1 MKYLVTRDRIL
12 ICTIKIF
19 ADYDQETGALR
30 EEDLTDQDRVRMV
43 IFMDGEIIDFRT
55 GDVLSHIYEE
65 DGFVTGE
72 IYANTMYVDELFS
85 ADKVLTDEEFLYA
98 QELYQFYLIRKKL
111 IEEDKLRLF
120 RQQRLY

>member
-85 ADKVLTDEEFLYA
+85 ADKVLTDGEFLYA

>member
-1 MKYLVTRDRIL
+1 MEYLVTRDRIL

-19 ADYDQETGALR
+19 ADYDQETGALI
-30 EEDLTDQDRVRMV
+30 EENLTDQDRVRMV

-98 QELYQFYLIRKKL
+98 QELYQFYLMRKKL

>member
-1 MKYLVTRDRIL
+1 MEYLVTRDRIL

-19 ADYDQETGALR
+19 ADYDQETGALI
-30 EEDLTDQDRVRMV
+30 EEDLTDQDRVRMI

-65 DGFVTGE
+65 EGFVTGE

-98 QELYQFYLIRKKL
+98 QELYQFYLMRKKL

>member
-1 MKYLVTRDRIL
+1 MEYLVTRDRIL

-85 ADKVLTDEEFLYA
+85 ADKVLTDGEFLYA